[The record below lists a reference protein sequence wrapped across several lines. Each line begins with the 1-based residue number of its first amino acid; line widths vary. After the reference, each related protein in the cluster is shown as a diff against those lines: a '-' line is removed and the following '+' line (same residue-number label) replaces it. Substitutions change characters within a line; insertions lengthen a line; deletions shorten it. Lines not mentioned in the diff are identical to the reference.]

1 MKTPSAYLDSL
12 IEELSTLPG
21 IGRKSASRLAFHM
34 LETRSE
40 RIESLVAA
48 MRDVRDRVRFCSLC
62 GGISDAEVCSIC
74 SDENRDRTLICVVE
88 HPRDVIS
95 IEGTGQYRGLFH
107 VTGGLIAPLDGIGPE
122 DLRLDELRE
131 RHQREDISE
140 IILALSP
147 TIEGDATALYI
158 LRALEGTGIRIT
170 RIAHGLPVGAD
181 LEYADAATIARSLE
195 GRREV

>member
-12 IEELSTLPG
+12 IDALSTLPG
-21 IGRKSASRLAFHM
+21 IGRKSAARLAFHM

-40 RIESLVAA
+40 KIESLVSA

-74 SDENRDRTLICVVE
+74 SDENRDRSLICVVE
-88 HPRDVIS
+88 HARDIIS
-95 IEGTGQYRGLFH
+95 IEGTGEYRGLFH

-131 RHQREDISE
+131 RRQEGNISE

-158 LRALEGTGIRIT
+158 IRALEGTGIRIT